1 MQKNNIFYKILSS
14 YFFYNLSQF
23 IMSATSFR
31 KKIISKIVKNK
42 NASIL
47 DIGCGPAEIVEVVG
61 AADYYGFD
69 VNKNYINYAKKKY
82 FDKKFFCSTF
92 AANKIKKKKKFD
104 YILLLGLLHHLS
116 DKEAFVLFKEIKKVI
131 KKNGVVVT
139 LDNVYVKNQNF
150 IAKKLI
156 DLDRGRFVRNKTG
169 YLNLLKSQFKIVNFK
184 IYNQKFIPYTWFV
197 TKSFI

>member
-1 MQKNNIFYKILSS
+1 
-14 YFFYNLSQF
+14 
-23 IMSATSFR
+23 MSATSFR

-156 DLDRGRFVRNKTG
+156 DLDRGCFVRNKTG
-169 YLNLLKSQFKIVNFK
+169 YLSLLKSQFKIVNFK